1 VVEAAL
7 TRIRPR
13 LAGVWVAFLALA
25 GIIAALEYGERA
37 ESPAKD
43 REAAWLLP
51 APVDEL
57 GAIELGHAG
66 KLRRFE
72 RDGTGAWFYHG
83 AHDASQADHVHEAD
97 PAMARRIAD
106 AFVAFGRTRIE
117 RRLPFDPQS
126 RQYGVTT
133 PTMLIVVYPV
143 NDPRPLAQYAIG
155 DIAPDTFSRYVLR
168 AGSTEVVTIPN
179 YQIDNLLALVESHSA
194 NRSARSSAPGNRALA
209 IERSP

>member
-1 VVEAAL
+1 MEAAL

-13 LAGVWVAFLALA
+13 LVAVWAALLALA
-25 GIIAALEYGERA
+25 GIIAALEYADRA
-37 ESPAKD
+37 ESPAED
-43 REAAWLLP
+43 REEAAWLLP

-72 RDGTGAWFYHG
+72 RDGAGAWFYHG

-106 AFVAFGRTRIE
+106 AFAAFGRTRIE

-133 PTMLIVVYPV
+133 PAMLIVVYPV

-179 YQIDNLLALVESHSA
+179 YQIDNLLALVESHSV
-194 NRSARSSAPGNRALA
+194 NRRARSSAPGSRALEV
-209 IERSP
+209 ERSP